1 MSGRT
6 PASIAARVRRFLLTL
21 AIAGM
26 ALQASAQDSTPA
38 PPQVGIS
45 PTRFELEIGARPT
58 VESFRVINFGDQP
71 LEIRISVAHWRMDER
86 NQVAVVAPTEQ
97 SLDQWMVINPLRFT
111 IPPGGTQ
118 AVRFSVRP
126 RVEPEDGEH
135 RAMIYLK
142 QVLSE
147 DGGDGASG
155 IRFRFQ
161 YGVTVY
167 GYAGETRRAGE
178 LHAVTAAFGTGAV
191 RFDFDLSSTGNA
203 HVRMSGQ
210 YAIWPAGAYPGSE
223 RTEQITGKDAQPPP
237 AVLHAGDLPALP
249 VLAGTRR
256 IMQLQPK
263 LELPAGSYV
272 LDVNGTLHDE
282 ILDLAVPFTVTSR
295 PSEPSE
301 RR

>member
-6 PASIAARVRRFLLTL
+6 AVWITARARRCLLLSAVAGLAVQGSAQEPAS
-21 AIAGM
+21 
-26 ALQASAQDSTPA
+26 A

-45 PTRFELEIGARPT
+45 PTRFELTIGARPT
-58 VESFRVINFGDQP
+58 VESFRVINFGEEP
-71 LEIRISVAHWRMDER
+71 LEIQVSVAHWRMDER
-86 NQVAVVAPTEQ
+86 NQVQVVAPTEQ
-97 SLDQWMVINPLRFT
+97 SLDQWMVINPLRFN

-135 RAMIYLK
+135 RAMIYLN
-142 QVLSE
+142 QVLPE
-147 DGGDGASG
+147 GGDGAKG

-167 GYAGETRRAGE
+167 GYAGEVRRAGE
-178 LHAVTAAFGTGAV
+178 LHAVTAVPGTGPV

-203 HVRMSGQ
+203 HVRMEGQ
-210 YAIWPAGAYPGSE
+210 YAIWPAEAYPGAE
-223 RTEQITGKDAQPPP
+223 HTELVTGKDARPP
-237 AVLHAGDLPALP
+237 AAVIHAGDLPALP

-256 IMQLQPK
+256 TMPLQPK
-263 LELPAGSYV
+263 LELPPGSYV
-272 LDVNGTLHDE
+272 LDLNGTLHDE
-282 ILDLAVPFTVTSR
+282 VLDLAVPFTVPPGER
-295 PSEPSE
+295 EPSE

>member
-1 MSGRT
+1 MNGLT
-6 PASIAARVRRFLLTL
+6 PTSTISHARRHIL
-21 AIAGM
+21 ALVIAGL
-26 ALQASAQDSTPA
+26 APQAAAQESA

-58 VESFRVINFGDQP
+58 VESFRVMNFGDDS
-71 LEIRISVAHWRMDER
+71 LEIELSVVHWQMDER
-86 NQVAVVAPTEQ
+86 NQVAVIAPTEQ

-111 IPPGGTQ
+111 IPPGQTQ

-126 RVEPEDGEH
+126 RVEPADGEH
-135 RAMIYLK
+135 RAMIYLN
-142 QVLSE
+142 QVLPES
-147 DGGDGASG
+147 GGDEASG

-178 LHAVTAAFGTGAV
+178 LHAVTAVEGEGPV

-210 YAIWPAGAYPGSE
+210 YALWPAGAYPGAE
-223 RTEQITGKDAQPPP
+223 RTEQITGKDAKPPL

-256 IMQLQPK
+256 IMTLQPK
-263 LELPAGSYV
+263 LELPPGSYV
-272 LDVNGTLHDE
+272 LDLNGTLHDE
-282 ILDLAVPFTVTSR
+282 ILDLAVPFTVTS
-295 PSEPSE
+295 PEPEPSE